1 MGWLVAF
8 SVIATFLCF
17 RYLFGA
23 MDCLRRGRIL
33 RAGGAGLG
41 CVVSAA
47 LAGAGV
53 MLLLSYMSYGRL
65 TAEQEI
71 ARVEFRQVSADEFQA
86 RLMIDREQDRLF
98 LLRGDEW
105 QMDARI
111 VSWTPPATILGLDP
125 MYRLERLS
133 GRYADIRQEHEDQR
147 TVYSLTD
154 ETTVDV
160 WDVARRFPVLLPGV
174 DAYYGTATYLPMED
188 GARFEINMSRDAL
201 VARPLNRAAR
211 EAVGRW
217 ETIQE

>member
-1 MGWLVAF
+1 MEILAIAGGGFLLL
-8 SVIATFLCF
+8 SVFFLG
-17 RYLFGA
+17 RS
-23 MDCLRRGRIL
+23 MKHLRRRRVV
-33 RAGGAGLG
+33 RAGGAGISCLG
-41 CVVSAA
+41 S
-47 LAGAGV
+47 LAVTAIAG
-53 MLLLSYMSYGRL
+53 LLLYSYISYDRL
-65 TAEQEI
+65 TAEQTVSRI
-71 ARVEFRQVSADEFQA
+71 EFRRIGDQQFEA
-86 RLMIDREQDRLF
+86 RLMRAGELDQLYT
-98 LLRGDEW
+98 LRGDEW